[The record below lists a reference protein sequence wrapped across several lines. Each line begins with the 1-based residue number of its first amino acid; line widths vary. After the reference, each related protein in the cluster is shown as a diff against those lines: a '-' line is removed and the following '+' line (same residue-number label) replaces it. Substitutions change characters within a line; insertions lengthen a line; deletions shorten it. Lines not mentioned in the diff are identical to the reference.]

1 MKVELAGLGL
11 FLTLGNITPRLRVV
25 DLWDDEGTSGA
36 DDDDDTGDD
45 EEDDGADEVD
55 PPEDVD
61 IDVDEDIETETLI
74 GVVDGGFAAD
84 EPCNDDD
91 VGKGVVVVD
100 GSASDAN
107 SSCSAIY
114 LFHNRFIWF

>member
-25 DLWDDEGTSGA
+25 DLCDDDGISG
-36 DDDDDTGDD
+36 DDDDDDNIGDD
-45 EEDDGADEVD
+45 DEVDGDDDVD

-61 IDVDEDIETETLI
+61 IDVDEDIETKTLI
-74 GVVDGGFAAD
+74 GVVDGGLAAD

-100 GSASDAN
+100 AGNASDAN
-107 SSCSAIY
+107 SSFNAMY
-114 LFHNRFIWF
+114 LFYKTS